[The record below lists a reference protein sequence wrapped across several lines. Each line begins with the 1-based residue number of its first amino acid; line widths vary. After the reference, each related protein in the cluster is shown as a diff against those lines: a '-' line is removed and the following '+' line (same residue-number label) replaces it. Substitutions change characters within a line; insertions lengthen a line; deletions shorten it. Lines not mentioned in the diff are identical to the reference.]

1 MRTSS
6 DQTLEEIIAQAAVA
20 AKPPEALT
28 VSEAAAKYR
37 HLNNPG
43 NYVGPWRNEK
53 TPYLVEPMDEL
64 TSTDFTGLVF
74 AGSAQSGKPLD
85 VATPILTPAGW
96 TTMGDLRVG
105 DYVFDHHGQ
114 PTRVIYATDV
124 MRGHECFDVIFD
136 DGSVIR
142 ADAEHRWAVLPVM
155 SAEPDVLVER
165 TTRQMLSEGWGS
177 SGKYRRSRYAVPLAA
192 PIEFPEADLPVA
204 PYLLGLW
211 LAEGRVGT
219 SSLVLNIGDADE
231 IMSRVGDEEC
241 TYYPRKGNSAGTVDR
256 VNFTGLIHGLRAL
269 GCDTEKHVPEVYLR
283 ASIEQRRDLVRGL
296 FDGDATS
303 GHRGVIEFSTSVPRL
318 AETVF
323 DLLIGLG
330 HKVSTTSRIPKCRG
344 KAGKRNWRLT
354 FTPVNAADVFSLKR
368 QIETRRAQLASGKV
382 RERHIT
388 SRFIRDIVPVESVPV
403 RCIHVESGDHLFL
416 AGRNLVP
423 THNTDMFLNY
433 LLYSAL
439 VDPADLM
446 LIQTSKV
453 TARDFSI
460 RRVDRLHRHTP
471 VMRDLVVARRDA
483 DNVFDK
489 HYKAGMM
496 LTLSWPSINELSGRP
511 IPRLWL
517 TDYDRMDMN
526 VDGEGSP
533 FDLART
539 RAKTFRSYGMCVA
552 ESSPGKVID
561 NPKWRPTTRHEAPPT
576 EGILALY
583 NRGDRRRY
591 YWRCANPSCRLAF
604 EPDFSLIDYPDSR
617 DFVEAAEAAT
627 LKCPH
632 CGFTHYHDG
641 GGSPSKDE
649 MNLGGR
655 WIKDGQV
662 WLPSGEIAGTARRS
676 DIASFWMKG
685 VIAAFADWKG
695 LVLNQLNAQ
704 HEYENTGSEE
714 ALKTTANTDRGEPY
728 LPKSLETNRSAQ
740 ELMARE
746 RNHAPELGM
755 VPPNVRFLIAAI
767 DIQKNRFEVQVHGI
781 AENGD
786 IYVIDRFPIKYSR
799 RRDPERPTQF
809 LWVNP
814 GAHPED
820 WKLLVDQ
827 VILKTYPLADDS
839 GRRMAIHMTVS
850 DSGGKDGT
858 TANAYKFYRWLLHPE
873 TWLEDGQ
880 DPGSAESVYAW
891 EPGLA
896 SRFRLLK
903 GASTPNA
910 PRVRVEYPDSGRKDR
925 NAGARGEIPVAMI
938 NTNTIKDDLN
948 NRLERTTPGGAIM
961 FQKGLGENF
970 YTELTVEVKDS
981 KGRWTNPRQYRNES
995 WDLLVYTIV
1004 ATLLPEVGFER
1015 IQFTDPPSWA
1025 ERWDDN
1031 SLVFRPSEK
1040 AKPFDSARDPEYR
1053 IDDLAEQLA

>member
-1 MRTSS
+1 MQTSS
-6 DQTLEEIIAQAAVA
+6 DLTLEGIIAQAAVA
-20 AKPPEALT
+20 AKPPEDLT

-74 AGSAQSGKPLD
+74 AGSAQSGKALWIE
-85 VATPILTPAGW
+85 TPIQTPTGFVRLADIRE
-96 TTMGDLRVG
+96 GDLVYSPSGERVR
-105 DYVFDHHGQ
+105 VTFATEIMFD
-114 PTRVIYATDV
+114 
-124 MRGHECFDVIFD
+124 HECFRVTLD
-136 DGSVIR
+136 DGSEVI
-142 ADAEHRWAVLPVM
+142 ADEDHNWW
-155 SAEPDVLVER
+155 VEFMRGGDGLLR
-165 TTRQMLSEGWGS
+165 TTSEMQQMLANGAMLCVPAVWG
-177 SGKYRRSRYAVPLAA
+177 RYGP
-192 PIEFPEADLPVA
+192 
-204 PYLLGLW
+204 
-211 LAEGRVGT
+211 
-219 SSLVLNIGDADE
+219 
-231 IMSRVGDEEC
+231 
-241 TYYPRKGNSAGTVDR
+241 
-256 VNFTGLIHGLRAL
+256 
-269 GCDTEKHVPEVYLR
+269 
-283 ASIEQRRDLVRGL
+283 
-296 FDGDATS
+296 
-303 GHRGVIEFSTSVPRL
+303 
-318 AETVF
+318 
-323 DLLIGLG
+323 
-330 HKVSTTSRIPKCRG
+330 
-344 KAGKRNWRLT
+344 
-354 FTPVNAADVFSLKR
+354 R
-368 QIETRRAQLASGKV
+368 QIVAVDS
-382 RERHIT
+382 
-388 SRFIRDIVPVESVPV
+388 FPSVPV
-403 RCIHVESGDHLFL
+403 RCIQVDSADHLFV
-416 AGRNLVP
+416 AGHGLVP

-471 VMRDLVVARRDA
+471 IMRDLLVSRPDA

-526 VDGEGSP
+526 VDDEGSP

-552 ESSPGKVID
+552 ESSPGKIID

-604 EPDFSLIDYPDSR
+604 EPDFALIDYPDSR

-662 WLPSGEIAGTARRS
+662 WLPSGDIAGTARRS

-704 HEYENTGSEE
+704 LEYENTGSEE

-880 DPGSAESVYAW
+880 DPGSAESIYAW